1 MKEKEKKKEMEKKK
15 RKWFSLFLA
24 VILAFTSLPV
34 SLMAAGNAKSQTQET
49 TKILPGKTSGEINY
63 FSYESCSGKSWTY
76 NDDEAYIDLGSSNEK
91 AEECFYKVMFT
102 GNAIEVFANKSHN
115 HGKVKYRVDDGAE
128 TLVDLY
134 ESSRTTPQ
142 SVYKAEN
149 LTEGEHTLYAVTQ
162 NERTGSAVV
171 NQVAYVQVTHS
182 PYIAKDFKLEDQG
195 ISLSVGQS
203 YAISYSYTPSYAT
216 LDDMVYTIS
225 DETVALVSDQGMIT
239 AKKSGTAVI
248 TASSQK
254 AGISRTM
261 EVEVRQ
267 PGRALGGTVTDHN
280 TQYTQKRFAEV
291 SVKKNR
297 SETLHA
303 WKNDRAVSELVLSA
317 IGGDFTNVTIQ
328 ASDLTDGKKKITKD
342 NVTATFIRSTKAY
355 AYGYIYGND
364 VPAATE
370 DNRAEASDILW
381 QTTPIAIKADTLQPV
396 WVEFAIPKTAKSGTY
411 KTQLTVT
418 ADQLTQP
425 LVFDYEVRV
434 QNAELPDNYSDTF
447 DIELWQYPYTSA
459 EYYNVEPFSEEHLE
473 IMKSSMELYKKIG
486 GHAITASIIEDAWNG
501 QTYSANAVHYPS
513 MIKWIK
519 NGDTFTYDYT
529 DFDKWVSFNKS
540 LGIGDKIVLYSVAPW
555 HNSFTYWENGEL
567 VREVFYIQPTNG
579 SAYYTENY
587 TTLWTDFLTDLVA
600 HLTEKGWFDDSYI
613 GIDEQGFSSTAFDLI
628 ESVKNK
634 DGKCLKTAG
643 AMDSFIEKKNLA
655 MRVTDLNV
663 GDTAAAAHQA
673 EFDQLLKDREAK
685 GLRTTL
691 YSCTGHRPGNFS
703 LSAPVESYWSIVNA
717 GKSGTAGF
725 LRWAYDAWV
734 EDPLNDTTHSKFEPG
749 DCFLIYPDEKTAR
762 DPISR
767 SSVRLERMAEGV
779 RDVNKLAVIEK
790 EAPQMKT
797 EIEKLYAGI
806 STTARGNKA
815 FLTDAQIATL
825 SDEMDT
831 FQAGIADL
839 TDQYIKLTGRTE
851 ETENES
857 ETKTE
862 TESETKPTESETAV
876 TEKTDLKP
884 HPDTK
889 ESETKQQM
897 PSTET
902 PAKAKPAKVKG
913 LSVKAVSKGKLVLK
927 WKKVRNADGYVVYRA
942 DKKKGKYKKVKVLN
956 GARKISFT
964 NKKLKKKKTYYYK
977 VCAYRKVGKK
987 KVYGSYSAVKSRKV
1001 K

>member
-1 MKEKEKKKEMEKKK
+1 MEMEKKK

-267 PGRALGGTVTDHN
+267 PGRALCGTVTDHN

-862 TESETKPTESETAV
+862 TESETK
-876 TEKTDLKP
+876 
-884 HPDTK
+884 
-889 ESETKQQM
+889 QQM

>member
-171 NQVAYVQVTHS
+171 NQVGYVQVTHS

-267 PGRALGGTVTDHN
+267 PGRALCGTVTDHN

-567 VREVFYIQPTNG
+567 VREVFYIRPTNG

-587 TTLWTDFLTDLVA
+587 TILWTDFLTDLVA

-857 ETKTE
+857 ETK
-862 TESETKPTESETAV
+862 PTESETAV
-876 TEKTDLKP
+876 TEKPDLKP

>member
-815 FLTDAQIATL
+815 FLTDAQIANL

-862 TESETKPTESETAV
+862 T
-876 TEKTDLKP
+876 
-884 HPDTK
+884 

>member
-1 MKEKEKKKEMEKKK
+1 MKEKEKKMEKKK

-34 SLMAAGNAKSQTQET
+34 SLMAVGNAKSQTQET

-182 PYIAKDFKLEDQG
+182 PYIAKDFKLEDQE

-587 TTLWTDFLTDLVA
+587 TILWTDFLTDLVT

-862 TESETKPTESETAV
+862 TET
-876 TEKTDLKP
+876 
-884 HPDTK
+884 

>member
-195 ISLSVGQS
+195 ISLTVGQS

-851 ETENES
+851 ETE
-857 ETKTE
+857 
-862 TESETKPTESETAV
+862 TESETKPTESETTV
-876 TEKTDLKP
+876 TEKLDLKP

-956 GARKISFT
+956 GDRKISFT

>member
-1 MKEKEKKKEMEKKK
+1 MEKKK
-15 RKWFSLFLA
+15 RKWLSLFLA
-24 VILAFTSLPV
+24 LILAFTSLPV
-34 SLMAAGNAKSQTQET
+34 SLMAAGNAEGEMQQT
-49 TKILPGKTSGEINY
+49 TKILPGRTAGEINY
-63 FSYESCSGKSWTY
+63 FTYESFSGKSWTY
-76 NDDEAYIDLGSSNEK
+76 SDDEAYIDLGSSNEK
-91 AEECFYKVMFT
+91 AEECYYKVTFT

-162 NERTGSAVV
+162 NERSGSAVV
-171 NQVAYVQVTHS
+171 NQVAYVQVTHR
-182 PYIAKDFKLEDQG
+182 PYIAKDFELEDQE

-203 YAISYSYTPSYAT
+203 YTISYSYTPSYAT
-216 LDDMVYTIS
+216 LDDMAYTTS
-225 DETVALVSDQGMIT
+225 DETVASVSAQGTVT

-261 EVEVRQ
+261 EVEVREQ
-267 PGRALGGTVTDHN
+267 GSVLGGTITDHN

-297 SETLHA
+297 SETLTA

-328 ASDLTDGKKKITKD
+328 TSDLTDGKKKIAKE
-342 NVTATFIRSTKAY
+342 NVTTTFIRSTKAY
-355 AYGYIYGND
+355 VYGYVYGND

-370 DNRAEASDILW
+370 ENRAEASDILW
-381 QTTPIAIKADTLQPV
+381 QSTPIAVKADTLQPV

-418 ADQLTQP
+418 ADQLSEP

-434 QNAELPDNYSDTF
+434 QNAELPDDCSDTF

-473 IMKSSMELYKKIG
+473 IMKSSMELYKKAG
-486 GHAITASIIEDAWNG
+486 GHAITASIIEDAWDG

-540 LGIGDKIVLYSVAPW
+540 LEIGDKIVLYSVAPW
-555 HNSFTYWENGEL
+555 HNSFTYWENGKL
-567 VREVFYIQPTNG
+567 VKEGFSVG
-579 SAYYTENY
+579 STRY

-613 GIDEQGFSSTAFDLI
+613 GIDERGFSGTAFDLI

-643 AMDSFIEKKNLA
+643 AMDSFVEKKDLA

-663 GDTAAAAHQA
+663 GDTAAAAHP
-673 EFDQLLKDREAK
+673 EDFEQLVKDREAK

-734 EDPLNDTTHSKFEPG
+734 EDPLSDTTHSKFEPG
-749 DCFLIYPDEKTAR
+749 DCFLIYPDEKTAQN
-762 DPISR
+762 PTSR

-790 EAPQMKT
+790 EAPQLKA

-806 STTARGNKA
+806 STTAQGGHPA

-831 FQAGIADL
+831 FRAGIADL
-839 TDQYIKLTGRTE
+839 TDQYIELTGRVE
-851 ETENES
+851 ETETE
-857 ETKTE
+857 TE
-862 TESETKPTESETAV
+862 TESETNKETESETGQTDRE
-876 TEKTDLKP
+876 TESETGEIGKTDPKP
-884 HPDTK
+884 QPDTK
-889 ESETKQQM
+889 ETETKPSESETKQQT
-897 PSTET
+897 PSTGT
-902 PAKAKPAKVKG
+902 PAKAKPAKVTG
-913 LSVKAVSKGKLVLK
+913 LSIKAVSGGKLVLK
-927 WKKVRNADGYVVYRA
+927 WKKSKNADGYVIYRA

-956 GARKISFT
+956 GAKKTSFT

-977 VCAYRKVGKK
+977 VCAYRKEGKK
-987 KVYGSYSAVKSRKV
+987 KVYGSCSAVKSRKV

>member
-1 MKEKEKKKEMEKKK
+1 MEKKK
-15 RKWFSLFLA
+15 KKWLSLFLA
-24 VILAFTSLPV
+24 VILAFTGLPV

-49 TKILPGKTSGEINY
+49 TKILPSQTSGEINC
-63 FSYESCSGKSWTY
+63 FSYESFSGKSWTY

-91 AEECFYKVMFT
+91 AEECFYRVTFT
-102 GNAIEVFANKSHN
+102 GNAIEVFANK
-115 HGKVKYRVDDGAE
+115 
-128 TLVDLY
+128 TLNDM
-134 ESSRTTPQ
+134 S
-142 SVYKAEN
+142 
-149 LTEGEHTLYAVTQ
+149 
-162 NERTGSAVV
+162 
-171 NQVAYVQVTHS
+171 
-182 PYIAKDFKLEDQG
+182 YI
-195 ISLSVGQS
+195 
-203 YAISYSYTPSYAT
+203 T
-216 LDDMVYTIS
+216 S
-225 DETVALVSDQGMIT
+225 DENIASVSAQGTVT

-261 EVEVRQ
+261 EVEVREQ
-267 PGRALGGTVTDHN
+267 GSVLGGTVTDHN

-297 SETLHA
+297 SETLTA

-317 IGGDFTNVTIQ
+317 IGGDFTNVTVQ
-328 ASDLTDGKKKITKD
+328 ASDLTDGKKKIAAE

-355 AYGYIYGND
+355 VYGYIYGND

-370 DNRAEASDILW
+370 ENRAEASDILW
-381 QTTPIAIKADTLQPV
+381 QSTPIDIKADTLQPV

-418 ADQLTQP
+418 ADQLDKP
-425 LVFDYEVRV
+425 LVFEYEVRV
-434 QNAELPDNYSDTF
+434 QNAELPDNYRDTF

-459 EYYNVEPFSEEHLE
+459 EYYNVEPFSDEHLE
-473 IMKSSMELYKKIG
+473 IMKSSMELYKKAG
-486 GHAITASIIEDAWNG
+486 GHAITASIIEDAWDG
-501 QTYSANAVHYPS
+501 QTYSANDVHYPS

-519 NGDTFTYDYT
+519 NGDSFTYDYT

-555 HNSFTYWENGEL
+555 HNSFTYWENGKL
-567 VREVFYIQPTNG
+567 VKEGFSVG
-579 SAYYTENY
+579 STRY
-587 TTLWTDFLTDLVA
+587 TTLWTDFLTDLAA

-613 GIDEQGFSSTAFDLI
+613 GIDERGFSGTAFDLI

-643 AMDSFIEKKNLA
+643 AMDSFVEKKDLA

-663 GDTAAAAHQA
+663 GDTAAAAHPA
-673 EFDQLLKDREAK
+673 DFEQLVKDREAK

-734 EDPLNDTTHSKFEPG
+734 EDPLDDTTHSKFEPG
-749 DCFLIYPDEKTAR
+749 DCFLIYPDEKTAQN
-762 DPISR
+762 PISR

-779 RDVNKLAVIEK
+779 RDVNKLAVIKK
-790 EAPQMKT
+790 EAPQLA
-797 EIEKLYAGI
+797 EQIQKLYAGI
-806 STTARGNKA
+806 LTTAQGGHPA
-815 FLTDAQIATL
+815 FLTDAQITTL
-825 SDEMDT
+825 SAEMDT
-831 FQAGIADL
+831 FQAGIASL
-839 TDQYIKLTGRTE
+839 TDQYIELTGRTE
-851 ETENES
+851 ESETETES
-857 ETKTE
+857 ETKKE
-862 TESETKPTESETAV
+862 TESETKPTESETAA
-876 TEKTDLKP
+876 TEKPDPKP
-884 HPDTK
+884 QPDTK
-889 ESETKQQM
+889 ETKPSESETKQQM
-897 PSTET
+897 PSTEI

-987 KVYGSYSAVKSRKV
+987 KVYGSCSAVKSRKV

>member
-1 MKEKEKKKEMEKKK
+1 MKEKEKKMEKKK

-34 SLMAAGNAKSQTQET
+34 SLMAVGNAKSQTQET

-587 TTLWTDFLTDLVA
+587 TILWTGFLTDLVT

-862 TESETKPTESETAV
+862 TET
-876 TEKTDLKP
+876 
-884 HPDTK
+884 

>member
-1 MKEKEKKKEMEKKK
+1 MEK
-15 RKWFSLFLA
+15 RKWLSLFLA
-24 VILAFTSLPV
+24 VILICTGLPL
-34 SLMAAGNAKSQTQET
+34 SLMAAGNTEGGSQQT
-49 TKILPGKTSGEINY
+49 TKILPSKTSGEINY
-63 FSYESCSGKSWTY
+63 FSYGSFSGKSWTY
-76 NDDEAYIDLGSSNEK
+76 NDDEAYIDLGASNEK
-91 AEECFYKVMFT
+91 AEECFYKITFK
-102 GNAIEVFANKSHN
+102 GNAIEVFANKSYN
-115 HGKVKYRVDDGAE
+115 HGKVKYRVDGGAE

-142 SVYKAEN
+142 SVYRAEN

-162 NERTGSAVV
+162 NDRTGSAVV
-171 NQVAYVQVTHS
+171 NQVAYAQVTHS
-182 PYIAKDFKLEDQG
+182 PYE
-195 ISLSVGQS
+195 SVF
-203 YAISYSYTPSYAT
+203 
-216 LDDMVYTIS
+216 
-225 DETVALVSDQGMIT
+225 
-239 AKKSGTAVI
+239 
-248 TASSQK
+248 
-254 AGISRTM
+254 
-261 EVEVRQ
+261 
-267 PGRALGGTVTDHN
+267 GGTIVDTN

-291 SVKKNR
+291 SAEKKR
-297 SETLHA
+297 SKTLMA

-317 IGGDFTNVTIQ
+317 ANGDFTNVTIQ
-328 ASDLTDGKKKITKD
+328 TTDLTDGKKKIAKE

-355 AYGYIYGND
+355 VYGYVYGND
-364 VPAATE
+364 VPAAAE

-381 QTTPIAIKADTLQPV
+381 QSTPIDIKADTLQPV

-411 KTQLTVT
+411 KTKLTVT

-459 EYYNVEPFSEEHLE
+459 EYYNVEPFSDEHLD
-473 IMKSSMELYKKIG
+473 IMKSSMELYKKAG
-486 GHAITASIIEDAWNG
+486 GHAITASIIEDAWDG

-567 VREVFYIQPTNG
+567 VREAFSVG
-579 SAYYTENY
+579 STRY

-613 GIDEQGFSSTAFDLI
+613 GIDERGFSGTAFDLI

-643 AMDSFIEKKNLA
+643 AMDSFVEKKDLA

-663 GDTAAAAHQA
+663 GDTAASAHQA
-673 EFDQLLKDREAK
+673 EFDQLLKEREVK

-703 LSAPVESYWSIVNA
+703 LSAPVESYWTIVNA

-734 EDPLNDTTHSKFEPG
+734 EDPLSDTTHSKFEPG
-749 DCFLIYPDEKTAR
+749 DCFLIYPDEKTAQN
-762 DPISR
+762 PISR

-790 EAPQMKT
+790 EAPQLKA

-806 STTARGNKA
+806 STTAQGGHPA
-815 FLTDAQIATL
+815 FLTDAQIETL

-831 FQAGIADL
+831 FQKGIADL
-839 TDQYIKLTGRTE
+839 TERYINLTGRTE
-851 ETENES
+851 ETDPE
-857 ETKTE
+857 
-862 TESETKPTESETAV
+862 ESETKPDGQETEETG
-876 TEKTDLKP
+876 KTDPKP
-884 HPDTK
+884 DMDQTETK
-889 ESETKQQM
+889 LPESETKQQT

-902 PAKAKPAKVKG
+902 LTKAKPAKVKG
-913 LSVKAVSKGKLVLK
+913 FSIKAISGGKLVLK
-927 WKKVRNADGYVVYRA
+927 WKKVKNADGYVVYRA
-942 DKKKGKYKKVKVLN
+942 EKKKGKYKKVKVLN
-956 GARKISFT
+956 GAKKKSFT

-977 VCAYRKVGKK
+977 ICAYRKAGKK
-987 KVYGSYSAVKSRKV
+987 KVYGSYSAVKSGKV